1 MNENKMVKL
10 TKYMQLIDLNK
21 ELTNFDI
28 NFSVK
33 ERSGKSFQLA
43 VVDQTTLDSGSN
55 IPYETINGETSANL
69 ISNKDVYQNY
79 FLCLKTNENHSDNVV
94 VDINING
101 REIPAETVTDA
112 TQNTTQNTATPQ
124 IVKAQTGVVAFLK
137 KNWKVIVAVTVLIAI
152 GVFVY
157 FYYFNKSS
165 TVKDDNSTPKLLESM
180 TETLS
185 PLKPDIEC
193 KPDNATTIETIPVQ
207 VTPTP
212 PKPTLPQPPS
222 PTSPLN
228 TNLLNKL
235 KNI

>member
-21 ELTNFDI
+21 ELSNFDI

-43 VVDQTTLDSGSN
+43 VVDQTTLDSGN
-55 IPYETINGETSANL
+55 DIPYETINGETSANL

-79 FLCLKTNENHSDNVV
+79 FLCLKTIENKSDNVV

-101 REIPAETVTDA
+101 REIPAETVTHT
-112 TQNTTQNTATPQ
+112 TQNTTQNTTPQ
-124 IVKAQTGVVAFLK
+124 IVKTETGVVVFLK
-137 KNWKVIVAVTVLIAI
+137 KNWKFIVAVIVLIAI

-157 FYYFNKSS
+157 DYYFNKSS
-165 TVKDDNSTPKLLESM
+165 TVNDNNSTPKLLESINDS
-180 TETLS
+180 LS
-185 PLKPDIEC
+185 PVKPDIEC

>member
-21 ELTNFDI
+21 EMTNFDI

-43 VVDQTTLDSGSN
+43 VVDQTTLDSGSD
-55 IPYETINGETSANL
+55 IQYETINGETSANL

-79 FLCLKTNENHSDNVV
+79 FLCLKTIENKSDNVV

-101 REIPAETVTDA
+101 REIPAETVTNT
-112 TQNTTQNTATPQ
+112 TQNTTQNTTPQ
-124 IVKAQTGVVAFLK
+124 IVKTETGVVAFLK
-137 KNWKVIVAVTVLIAI
+137 KNWKVIVAVIVLITI

-157 FYYFNKSS
+157 YYYFNKSS
-165 TVKDDNSTPKLLESM
+165 TVNDNSTPKLLESINDS
-180 TETLS
+180 LS
-185 PLKPDIEC
+185 PVKPDIEC

-212 PKPTLPQPPS
+212 PTQTLPQPPS

>member
-43 VVDQTTLDSGSN
+43 VVDQTTLDSGSD
-55 IPYETINGETSANL
+55 IQYETINGETSANL

-79 FLCLKTNENHSDNVV
+79 FLCLKTIENKSDNVV

-101 REIPAETVTDA
+101 REIPAETVTNT
-112 TQNTTQNTATPQ
+112 TQNTTQNTTPQ
-124 IVKAQTGVVAFLK
+124 IVKTETGVVAFLK
-137 KNWKVIVAVTVLIAI
+137 KNWKVIVAVIVLIAI

-157 FYYFNKSS
+157 YYYFNKSS
-165 TVKDDNSTPKLLESM
+165 TVNDNSTPKLLESINDS
-180 TETLS
+180 LS
-185 PLKPDIEC
+185 PVKPDIEC

>member
-21 ELTNFDI
+21 EFTNFDI

-43 VVDQTTLDSGSN
+43 VVDQTTLDSGSD

-79 FLCLKTNENHSDNVV
+79 FLCLKTIGDNSDNVV

-101 REIPAETVTDA
+101 REIPAETVTD
-112 TQNTTQNTATPQ
+112 TTQPPTPTPQ
-124 IVKAQTGVVAFLK
+124 LVKTQTGVVAFLK
-137 KNWKVIVAVTVLIAI
+137 KNWKVIVAVIVLIVI

-157 FYYFNKSS
+157 YYYFNKSS
-165 TVKDDNSTPKLLESM
+165 TVNDDNSTPKLLESINV
-180 TETLS
+180 S
-185 PLKPDIEC
+185 PSPVKPDIEC
-193 KPDNATTIETIPVQ
+193 KPDNTTTIETIPVQ

>member
-43 VVDQTTLDSGSN
+43 VVDQTTLDSGSD
-55 IPYETINGETSANL
+55 IQYETINGETSANL

-79 FLCLKTNENHSDNVV
+79 FLCLKTIENKSDNVV

-101 REIPAETVTDA
+101 REIPAETVTNT
-112 TQNTTQNTATPQ
+112 TQNTTQNTTPQ
-124 IVKAQTGVVAFLK
+124 IVKTETGVVVFLK
-137 KNWKVIVAVTVLIAI
+137 KNWKFIVAVIVLIAI

-157 FYYFNKSS
+157 DYYFNKSS
-165 TVKDDNSTPKLLESM
+165 TVNDNSTPKLLESINDS
-180 TETLS
+180 LS
-185 PLKPDIEC
+185 PVKPDIEC

-212 PKPTLPQPPS
+212 PTQTLPQPPS

>member
-43 VVDQTTLDSGSN
+43 VVDQTTLDSGSD
-55 IPYETINGETSANL
+55 IQYETINGETSANL

-79 FLCLKTNENHSDNVV
+79 FLCLKTIENKSDNVV

-101 REIPAETVTDA
+101 REIPAETVTNT
-112 TQNTTQNTATPQ
+112 TQNTTQNTTPQ
-124 IVKAQTGVVAFLK
+124 IVKTETGVVAFLK
-137 KNWKVIVAVTVLIAI
+137 KNWKVIVAVIVLITI

-157 FYYFNKSS
+157 YYYFNKSS
-165 TVKDDNSTPKLLESM
+165 TVNDNSTPKLLESINDS
-180 TETLS
+180 LS
-185 PLKPDIEC
+185 PVKPDIEC

>member
-33 ERSGKSFQLA
+33 ERGGKSFQLA
-43 VVDQTTLDSGSN
+43 VVDQTTLDSGSD

-79 FLCLKTNENHSDNVV
+79 FLCLKAMENQFDDVV

-101 REIPAETVTDA
+101 REIPAEIVT
-112 TQNTTQNTATPQ
+112 NTTQNTTPSQ
-124 IVKAQTGVVAFLK
+124 ITNTQTGVVAFLK
-137 KNWKVIVAVTVLIAI
+137 KNWKVIVAVIVFIAI
-152 GVFVY
+152 CVFVY
-157 FYYFNKSS
+157 YYYFNKSS
-165 TVKDDNSTPKLLESM
+165 TVKDDNSTPKLLESI

-185 PLKPDIEC
+185 PIKPNIEC
-193 KPDNATTIETIPVQ
+193 KPDNTPTIETIPVE

>member
-43 VVDQTTLDSGSN
+43 VVDQTTLDSGSD
-55 IPYETINGETSANL
+55 IQYETINGETSANL

-79 FLCLKTNENHSDNVV
+79 FLCLKTIENKSDNVV

-101 REIPAETVTDA
+101 REIPAETVTNT
-112 TQNTTQNTATPQ
+112 TQNTTQNTTPQ
-124 IVKAQTGVVAFLK
+124 IVKTETGVVAFLK
-137 KNWKVIVAVTVLIAI
+137 KNWKVIVAVIVLITI

-157 FYYFNKSS
+157 YYYFNKSS
-165 TVKDDNSTPKLLESM
+165 TVNDNSTPKLLESINDS
-180 TETLS
+180 LS
-185 PLKPDIEC
+185 PVKPDIEC

-212 PKPTLPQPPS
+212 PTQTLPQPPS

>member
-43 VVDQTTLDSGSN
+43 VVDQTTLDSGSD

-79 FLCLKTNENHSDNVV
+79 FLCLKTIGNKSDNVV

-101 REIPAETVTDA
+101 REIPAETVT
-112 TQNTTQNTATPQ
+112 NTTQNTTTPQ
-124 IVKAQTGVVAFLK
+124 VVKTQTGVVAFLK
-137 KNWKVIVAVTVLIAI
+137 KNWKVIIVVIVLIAI

-157 FYYFNKSS
+157 YYYFNKSS
-165 TVKDDNSTPKLLESM
+165 TVNDNSTPKLLESIND
-180 TETLS
+180 S
-185 PLKPDIEC
+185 PSPVKPDIEC
-193 KPDNATTIETIPVQ
+193 KPNNATAIETIPVQ

>member
-1 MNENKMVKL
+1 MIKL

-21 ELTNFDI
+21 EFTNFDI

-33 ERSGKSFQLA
+33 EKSGKSFQLA
-43 VVDQTTLDSGSN
+43 VVDQTTLDSGN
-55 IPYETINGETSANL
+55 DIPYETINGETSANL

-79 FLCLKTNENHSDNVV
+79 FLCLKTTENHPDDVV

-101 REIPAETVTDA
+101 REISAETVDY
-112 TQNTTQNTATPQ
+112 TTTPQ
-124 IVKAQTGVVAFLK
+124 IVKTQNGVIVFLK
-137 KNWKVIVAVTVLIAI
+137 KNWKVITVITVLILV

-157 FYYFNKSS
+157 YCYFNH
-165 TVKDDNSTPKLLESM
+165 TNITKDNNSPQLLESI
-180 TETLS
+180 TETHS
-185 PLKPDIEC
+185 PVKPEIEC
-193 KPDNATTIETIPVQ
+193 EPVIET
-207 VTPTP
+207 VTPTPP

-235 KNI
+235 KNIY

>member
-1 MNENKMVKL
+1 MNENKMIKL

-33 ERSGKSFQLA
+33 EKGGKSFQLA
-43 VVDQTTLDSGSN
+43 VVDQTTLDSGN
-55 IPYETINGETSANL
+55 DIPYETINGETSANL

-79 FLCLKTNENHSDNVV
+79 FLCLKTSENHPDGVV

-101 REIPAETVTDA
+101 REIPAETVTD
-112 TQNTTQNTATPQ
+112 TTRNDTTPQ
-124 IVKAQTGVVAFLK
+124 IVKTQTENTGVLVFLK
-137 KNWKVIVAVTVLIAI
+137 KNWKFIAAIIVLIAV

-157 FYYFNKSS
+157 YFNRTNTTKG
-165 TVKDDNSTPKLLESM
+165 DNSPQLLETI

-185 PLKPDIEC
+185 PAKTEIEC
-193 KPDNATTIETIPVQ
+193 IPIGSPVIET
-207 VTPTP
+207 VTPTPPP